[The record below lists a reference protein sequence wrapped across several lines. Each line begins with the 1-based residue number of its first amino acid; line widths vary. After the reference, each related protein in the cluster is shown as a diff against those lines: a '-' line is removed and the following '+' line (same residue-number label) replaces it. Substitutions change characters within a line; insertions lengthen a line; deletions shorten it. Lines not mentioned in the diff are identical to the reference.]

1 MASFALTS
9 HGRRATF
16 FVLAGQS
23 RSLGTLEPPMALSD
37 NLPLASSPRAARS
50 IQRILDAARRLF
62 GREGYQGASMTEVA
76 RAAGV
81 SKGLLH
87 YHFRSKEH
95 LLIEAQRATF
105 RQIDRRFE
113 ERFQKGDVGMAT
125 ALEGLD
131 AMWEALFDMRKW
143 APFMV
148 ETLSLSTQPGPVRQH
163 LDEFY
168 AESNEHLER
177 GIRRVFASEI
187 EDLIIPPERLAR
199 VVRGAFHGLVVE
211 LAYARSEADL
221 EKIEETYRDLRDLFS
236 EVVLATPG
244 SELES
249 P

>member
-1 MASFALTS
+1 
-9 HGRRATF
+9 
-16 FVLAGQS
+16 
-23 RSLGTLEPPMALSD
+23 MALSD
-37 NLPLASSPRAARS
+37 NLPSSASPRAARS

-105 RQIDRRFE
+105 RQIHRRFE
-113 ERFQKGDVGMAT
+113 ERFQKGDLGMET
-125 ALEGLD
+125 ALEALD

-148 ETLSLSTQPGPVRQH
+148 ETLSLSAHPGPVRQH

-168 AESNEHLER
+168 AESNAFLER
-177 GIRRVFASEI
+177 GIHQVFASDI
-187 EDLIIPPERLAR
+187 DTLSIPPDRLAR
-199 VVRGAFHGLVVE
+199 VVRTALHGLVVE
-211 LAYARSEADL
+211 MAHARSEADM
-221 EKIEETYRDLRDLFS
+221 EPIEETYRDLRDLFS
-236 EVVLATPG
+236 EVALATPG
-244 SELES
+244 SE
-249 P
+249 PAA